1 MKFLMTMGN
10 GVHFFKTWTKST
22 FFPIFFFS
30 KKDDDEGGSGV
41 GGLEESVGKDGESG
55 VLTEGERQ
63 LLRQEYWEKYEIDLL
78 RFGQ

>member
-1 MKFLMTMGN
+1 M
-10 GVHFFKTWTKST
+10 
-22 FFPIFFFS
+22 
-30 KKDDDEGGSGV
+30 

-78 RFGQ
+78 RFGQHHNFVSC

>member
-1 MKFLMTMGN
+1 MTMGN
-10 GVHFFKTWTKST
+10 VSPLFQDLNKEH
-22 FFPIFFFS
+22 IFFS

-78 RFGQ
+78 RFGQQHNFVSC